1 VIYCVQFSDVVEHLR
16 GLGFREVGRV
26 EGQVI
31 FRGPNN
37 KLAII
42 REPNVNGH
50 LPENIVND
58 ALVTARIDP
67 PNWNTFWCD

>member
-1 VIYCVQFSDVVEHLR
+1 MIYCVQFGDVIEHLR
-16 GLGFREVGRV
+16 SVGFREVGRV

-31 FRGPNN
+31 FRGPSNA
-37 KLAII
+37 LAII

-58 ALVTARIDP
+58 AFAAARIDP